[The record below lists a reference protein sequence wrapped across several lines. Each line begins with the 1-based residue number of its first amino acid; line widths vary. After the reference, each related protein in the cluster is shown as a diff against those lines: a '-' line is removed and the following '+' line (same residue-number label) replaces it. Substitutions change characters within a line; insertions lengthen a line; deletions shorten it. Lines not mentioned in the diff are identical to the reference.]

1 MAYFTAATTR
11 GSLMSDHDDTHAPA
25 SLDGEKTRLHIN
37 RVLIIE
43 DTPDLAKIIELSLGQ
58 INVMTTVETS
68 GARGLDACYELRPDL
83 VLLDIG
89 LPDMT
94 GWRVL
99 DAIKAMREK
108 QTRPLVV
115 IITAYGDPA
124 NRLMGKLQ
132 GVEGYLIKPFSSQE
146 VQGLVKDLLHLE

>member
-1 MAYFTAATTR
+1 
-11 GSLMSDHDDTHAPA
+11 MSDHDENANSAPVVYD
-25 SLDGEKTRLHIN
+25 SEKTHRHIN

-43 DTPDLAKIIELSLGQ
+43 DTPDLARIIQLSLGQ
-58 INVMTTVETS
+58 INVMTTIETS
-68 GARGLDACYELRPDL
+68 GTRGLDACYDLRPDL

-99 DAIKAMREK
+99 DAIKVMREK
-108 QTRPLVV
+108 HARPLVV

-132 GVEGYLIKPFSSQE
+132 GVEGYLIKPFTSQE
-146 VQGLVKDLLHLE
+146 VQTLVRGLLSLE